1 MANAFINKGYKVI
14 SDGTDNHLML
24 IDLRPKFPD
33 LTGKVAE
40 NTLVRADITIN
51 KNMVP
56 FDTRSAFQT
65 SGVRIGTPAITT
77 RGLKEDAMPEI
88 VDMIDA
94 ILSDV
99 NNETLIENTRKKVN
113 DMMQNRPLYAW

>member
-1 MANAFINKGYKVI
+1 MAMEFVKHGYKVI

-24 IDLRPKFPD
+24 IDLRPKFPE

-56 FDTRSAFQT
+56 FDSRSAFQT
-65 SGVRIGTPAITT
+65 SGIRIGTPAITT
-77 RGLKEDAMPEI
+77 RGLKEDAMVEI
-88 VDMIDA
+88 VDMIDK

-99 NNETLIENTRKKVN
+99 ENETLIENTRKKVN
-113 DMMQNRPLYAW
+113 DMMSSRPLFAW